1 MAKDP
6 AFLFYSS
13 DFLTGTLIMSFEDRG
28 KYITILA
35 YMHQNGRLSEETIRL
50 LVGNVSDNLRLK
62 FGFDKNNLWFNERL
76 EEEISKRSNFVD
88 SRKENGKKGGRPSKK
103 SIKEEKPTDN
113 LPEDENEIENKDYNE
128 LVIIKSIMQFFNF
141 SETANFDKM
150 REAGTFVKLLI
161 HQGEIQK
168 FLLQFEAYK
177 KIKMKDPKF
186 THSFKNFIGTA
197 KGTYLDGAWNAEN
210 WVAKLTKSIP
220 KAEFNF

>member
-88 SRKENGKKGGRPSKK
+88 SRKENGKKGGRPTKK

-113 LPEDENEIENKDYNE
+113 LPEDENEIENKDYND
-128 LVIIKSIMQFFNF
+128 LAIIKNIMEFFNF
-141 SETANFDKM
+141 SETANYDKM
-150 REAGTFVKLLI
+150 RDAGTFVKLLI
-161 HQGEIQK
+161 HQGEISK
-168 FLLQFEAYK
+168 FLIQFEAYK

-197 KGTYLDGAWNAEN
+197 KGAYLDGAWNAEN
-210 WVAKLTKSIP
+210 WVSKLGTSIP
-220 KAEFNF
+220 KAKLNF

>member
-62 FGFDKNNLWFNERL
+62 FGIDKNNLWFNDRL

-88 SRKENGKKGGRPSKK
+88 SRKENGKKGGRPPKNQGK
-103 SIKEEKPTDN
+103 GDKPKDN

-141 SETANFDKM
+141 SETANYDKM
-150 REAGTFVKLLI
+150 RDAGTFVKLLI

-210 WVAKLTKSIP
+210 WEAKLVNNIP
-220 KAEFNF
+220 QAKFVP